1 MEAWNSFL
9 QTVFQFV
16 KSLFTNVSKRM
27 HRNAAVLTTGVAVV
41 TVVAF
46 TAGNFQGGG
55 KNALVAF
62 AETPGETD
70 MGETDPEEIQA
81 ATEPETEQISAE
93 TLLQET
99 AEPESE
105 TSETTETEDD
115 TAAETEENVS
125 AEPEHTET
133 EDGAETSADETEAG
147 PGTPGGENTG
157 ESAAGL
163 EQVEVPPD
171 AEEQERV
178 VSCSADDYNVLL
190 RIVQAEAG
198 GCDIKGRILVANV
211 VLNRV
216 ESDEF
221 PDTITGVV
229 YERSQFSPVIDGSI
243 NSCRVTEETVEAVDR
258 ALAGEDYS
266 QGALYFMNRR
276 TAAAKNVRWFDNHLE
291 WLFQHGS
298 HEFFK

>member
-93 TLLQET
+93 HFCRKRQNLNQKHQKQPKQKTIRLRKQKRTCLQNLNIRKRKTEQKPLRMRQRP
-99 AEPESE
+99 ARGRPE
-105 TSETTETEDD
+105 
-115 TAAETEENVS
+115 AK
-125 AEPEHTET
+125 
-133 EDGAETSADETEAG
+133 
-147 PGTPGGENTG
+147 TPGKVLR
-157 ESAAGL
+157 GL
-163 EQVEVPPD
+163 SRWRFPRMPKS
-171 AEEQERV
+171 R
-178 VSCSADDYNVLL
+178 NV
-190 RIVQAEAG
+190 
-198 GCDIKGRILVANV
+198 
-211 VLNRV
+211 
-216 ESDEF
+216 
-221 PDTITGVV
+221 
-229 YERSQFSPVIDGSI
+229 
-243 NSCRVTEETVEAVDR
+243 
-258 ALAGEDYS
+258 
-266 QGALYFMNRR
+266 
-276 TAAAKNVRWFDNHLE
+276 
-291 WLFQHGS
+291 
-298 HEFFK
+298 